1 MVDTTII
8 YEINDTGDTGEINDT
23 VENCENGENGE
34 NDVKKTRGRPK
45 KIKTPE
51 ELEQDRIK
59 RNEYYNKYH
68 KDRCERDPVYKEN
81 YRLKLNQR
89 IKRYAERNKE
99 KFKLERE
106 ELLMKSKLYDE
117 MLIKMSL

>member
-8 YEINDTGDTGEINDT
+8 NEINDI
-23 VENCENGENGE
+23 
-34 NDVKKTRGRPK
+34 VKKTRGRPK

-59 RNEYYNKYH
+59 RNDYQNKYH
-68 KDRCERDPVYKEN
+68 KARCERDPEYAEN

-89 IKRYAERNKE
+89 TKRYAERNKE
-99 KFKLERE
+99 KIKLYNQ
-106 ELLMKSKLYDE
+106 ELLRKSKLYDE
-117 MLIKMSL
+117 IVKNMSV

>member
-8 YEINDTGDTGEINDT
+8 YEINETNEI
-23 VENCENGENGE
+23 
-34 NDVKKTRGRPK
+34 VKKTRGRPK

-59 RNEYYNKYH
+59 RNEYHNKYH
-68 KDRCERDPVYKEN
+68 KERCERDPEYAEN

-89 IKRYAERNKE
+89 TKRYAERNKE
-99 KFKLERE
+99 KIKLYNQ
-106 ELLMKSKLYDE
+106 ELVRKSKLYDE
-117 MLIKMSL
+117 IVKNMSV

>member
-8 YEINDTGDTGEINDT
+8 YEINDT
-23 VENCENGENGE
+23 VENCENGE

-117 MLIKMSL
+117 MLTKMSL

>member
-8 YEINDTGDTGEINDT
+8 NEINDI
-23 VENCENGENGE
+23 
-34 NDVKKTRGRPK
+34 VKKTRGRPK

-59 RNEYYNKYH
+59 RNEYHNKYH
-68 KDRCERDPVYKEN
+68 KERCDRDPEYAEN

-89 IKRYAERNKE
+89 TKRYAERNKE
-99 KFKLERE
+99 KYKLIKE
-106 ELLMKSKLYDE
+106 ELVRKSKLYDE
-117 MLIKMSL
+117 IVKNMSV